1 MTVRYKNNHQ
11 RRDHVNAQC
20 MALMKRYMTQIE
32 KMFELMLS
40 VNKIE
45 EGEQDGALGSD
56 AQNTRCCRQA
66 DEPNTD

>member
-45 EGEQDGALGSD
+45 EGEQDGALGSNEQD
-56 AQNTRCCRQA
+56 IGSSRQT
-66 DEPNTD
+66 DE